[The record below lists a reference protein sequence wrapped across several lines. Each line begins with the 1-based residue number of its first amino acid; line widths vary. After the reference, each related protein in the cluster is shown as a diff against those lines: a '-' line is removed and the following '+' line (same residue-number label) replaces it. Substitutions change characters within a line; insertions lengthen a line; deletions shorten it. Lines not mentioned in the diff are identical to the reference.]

1 MGAGAASSRDRPS
14 ECAKTGITERT
25 PSIANLPAFTIY
37 FPPRSCF
44 RRPSS
49 RFCRGFRQ
57 DRDGWQA
64 RECHSRTNVNCHSI
78 PGGRRARNATA
89 SSNLIRALGDKVV
102 EDDNT
107 AGIKI
112 ARFFRSAGTG
122 ILAMALFPPALPAAS
137 SSQLQ
142 IAAIAAEAHGKV
154 SVACSAPGLA
164 LDCDL
169 NAHAHPPMQ
178 SVFKLPLAFTALHL
192 VEQGKFSLDQPI
204 RFLPGDRILPHTYS
218 PLQDEYPNGGVDVS
232 LRRLLQLSVSF
243 SDNVAADIVLRAIGG
258 PAVVRRY
265 INACGIDGFRIEDGE
280 AALHRDEK
288 RQYRNWFEPA
298 AAVKFLRMLND
309 NPPLSREHAALL
321 MEWMRTGVRGAQRM
335 PGRLPAGTV
344 TMHKPGTS
352 SIENG
357 MAAATND
364 IGLIVLPGGRRLALA
379 VFLTDSTADEATREL
394 VIARIARAVY
404 DAAVREIANRAAL
417 EVMRRDHL
425 EAVTVALEVSTG
437 TVVVSTASAPANL
450 DVETPVLPLSL
461 IEGLVG
467 SLVVG
472 PKAAGRRFPDRR
484 HDCYRARCGRT
495 NGRGYAKKGG
505 GDGGRASRFFAVPI
519 RLGPGLAASGRR
531 RLERCAFDWRA
542 SRDDDG
548 GRRGALFPRRGQRRD
563 ALRRGRG
570 WCLRIAG
577 ANAGCHDRGEIDG
590 GDAGDGAAR
599 IGATDWACAGRSA
612 LEHRRQDGHRR
623 RAQGSD
629 RGAARMVCGADL

>member
-1 MGAGAASSRDRPS
+1 
-14 ECAKTGITERT
+14 
-25 PSIANLPAFTIY
+25 
-37 FPPRSCF
+37 
-44 RRPSS
+44 
-49 RFCRGFRQ
+49 
-57 DRDGWQA
+57 
-64 RECHSRTNVNCHSI
+64 
-78 PGGRRARNATA
+78 
-89 SSNLIRALGDKVV
+89 
-102 EDDNT
+102 
-107 AGIKI
+107 
-112 ARFFRSAGTG
+112 
-122 ILAMALFPPALPAAS
+122 MALFPLALPAAR

-437 TVVVSTASAPANL
+437 TVVVSTASDPANL

-461 IEGLVG
+461 MKVL
-467 SLVVG
+467 
-472 PKAAGRRFPDRR
+472 
-484 HDCYRARCGRT
+484 
-495 NGRGYAKKGG
+495 
-505 GDGGRASRFFAVPI
+505 
-519 RLGPGLAASGRR
+519 LAASWWDRKQPEDAFPIGGMIAIGRDADGR
-531 RLERCAFDWRA
+531 TAAVALRKAVGTEAVVADFSRYRFDWGQDLRPLDDADWSDVLSIGEHHVMTTAAAVARFFQGVGNGGMRCAEGA
-542 SRDDDG
+542 G
-548 GRRGALFPRRGQRRD
+548 GVCESPARMLDATTAEKLMAAMRETVRRGSAQ
-563 ALRRGRG
+563 
-570 WCLRIAG
+570 
-577 ANAGCHDRGEIDG
+577 
-590 GDAGDGAAR
+590 R
-599 IGATDWACAGRSA
+599 IGHALDDLHWSIGGKTGTGGVPKAPIEEQHGWFAGLIFDREGKARFSVATYVANGGLGAGHAADVCVAVARA
-612 LEHRRQDGHRR
+612 LGQ
-623 RAQGSD
+623 
-629 RGAARMVCGADL
+629 